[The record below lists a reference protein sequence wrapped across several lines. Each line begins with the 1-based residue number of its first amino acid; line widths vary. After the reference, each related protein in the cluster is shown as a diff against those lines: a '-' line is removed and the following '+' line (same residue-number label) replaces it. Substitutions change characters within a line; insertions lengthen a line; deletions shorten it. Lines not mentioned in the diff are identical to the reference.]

1 MVRNYEANP
10 VTYCERCIDFFFEF
24 VERTSDKYPEIFNGS
39 GTSEGKQAS
48 DFWFKWGWYA
58 TIVELASNDLLKI
71 NEVLEMQANEML
83 LFLAHKLDRAKLEA
97 SLRKPNS
104 NVTQL

>member
-1 MVRNYEANP
+1 MRNYEANP

-58 TIVELASNDLLKI
+58 SLYDLCQGDMTKMPTVLDTPA
-71 NEVLEMQANEML
+71 LEMLMWM
-83 LFLAHKLDRAKLEA
+83 AHKLDRAKLEA